1 MEEKAVNNG
10 VYLTFISEPEIQ
22 MPNKLNVFREKGIG
36 ASQTNFTEYLYGE
49 NNSYLTT
56 YESLNKKQNISDS
69 IRNYNIKN
77 YYGIRPV
84 LKTDGLMSELIK
96 QNGKVINESEVVL
109 GSYPI
114 EIVTDNRL
122 IASLKK
128 LDFNWSV
135 YNIPIGDNVT
145 PCHTVMFNNEEY
157 VYIKN
162 KDIFVK
168 VNPLIWYYDEASNCL
183 VSKDIITAF
192 YTKIGINDFQK
203 YGYNFMN
210 QYLIRDILKNN
221 LISLTKSVNLVMK
234 KDSSEMYLPYDYDI
248 DMDNEGKLY
257 SHDENEYNINI
268 GENVTLIS
276 INSLQYTFKNSYKH
290 NPIFNITIKGD
301 NKRIHIHAFDFAS
314 LGINSKIHNLTID
327 STNVD
332 LESPMICIGG
342 YIDNV
347 SLKCDLNYFTSLFL
361 SGDVIGHNLLKG
373 SNLTIKYTSEKELL
387 LFLNDIKKVADLLK
401 KNALKGNH
409 IYFGYKKTAYNCVS
423 LDNKDYN
430 FEANNL
436 FEQIGLAD
444 ITLDGPEI
452 NIEKVEKI
460 VGINFNLIH
469 TPDDEP
475 QKEIS
480 KVNDE
485 QVLSK
490 EAEHILDLAKEI
502 MSIDYIGIDKENVR
516 EKVDEIID
524 EYNNLYSKETK
535 GLSLSTNSALY
546 TNTVIK
552 LENLRD
558 TLYHNFEKN
567 VDYYDILDLIEIMIK
582 KLNDEEIELNY
593 EILNDINTLNIILKY
608 SDDDQTKEEL
618 IFYLESERKSITD
631 YLLGKKELDYKNINE
646 FVKKFRLFL
655 MPILTKVSGNVS
667 KIDVIEQ
674 IKNYAI
680 NEMNN
685 KSLENKNNY
694 IRVIL
699 TEINKVKEDILKVD
713 NSYTFEEID
722 FSSFNTGNE
731 IIDYLDSLFIKYY
744 GIYLRLY
751 DEKQK
756 QNIYE
761 RNLIPKIY

>member
-1 MEEKAVNNG
+1 MEKAVNNG
-10 VYLTFISEPEIQ
+10 VYLTFILEPEIQ

-56 YESLNKKQNISDS
+56 YESLNKKQNTSDS

-109 GSYPI
+109 GSYPT

-128 LDFNWSV
+128 LDFNWNV

-145 PCHTVMFNNEEY
+145 PCQTVIFNNEEY

-192 YTKIGINDFQK
+192 YTKIGINDFIK

-210 QYLIRDILKNN
+210 QYLIRDILKIN

-268 GENVTLIS
+268 GENVNLIS

-332 LESPMICIGG
+332 LESPMICVGG

-361 SGDVIGHNLLKG
+361 SGDVIKHNLLKG
-373 SNLTIKYTSEKELL
+373 SNLTISYTSEKELL

-502 MSIDYIGIDKENVR
+502 ISIDYIGIDKENIR

-535 GLSLSTNSALY
+535 GLALSTNSALY

-567 VDYYDILDLIEIMIK
+567 VDYYDILDLISSLIK
-582 KLNDEEIELNY
+582 KLNDEELELNY

-608 SDDDQTKEEL
+608 SEDNQTKIE
-618 IFYLESERKSITD
+618 IITYLESERKSITD
-631 YLLGKKELDYKNINE
+631 YLCNKKEIDYKNINE

-655 MPILTKVSGNVS
+655 VPILAKVSGNVL
-667 KIDVIEQ
+667 KIDVMEQ
-674 IKNYAI
+674 IKNYAL

-699 TEINKVKEDILKVD
+699 TEISKVKEDILKLD
-713 NSYTFEEID
+713 SSYTFEDINY
-722 FSSFNTGNE
+722 SSFNTGNE

-744 GIYLRLY
+744 GIYLRLS

-756 QNIYE
+756 QNVYKK
-761 RNLIPKIY
+761 NLIPKIY

>member
-22 MPNKLNVFREKGIG
+22 MSNKLNVFREKGIG

-56 YESLNKKQNISDS
+56 YESLNKKQNTSDS

-109 GSYPI
+109 GSYPT

-128 LDFNWSV
+128 LDFNWNV

-145 PCHTVMFNNEEY
+145 PCQTVMFNNEEY

-192 YTKIGINDFQK
+192 YTKIGINDFIK

-210 QYLIRDILKNN
+210 QYLIKDILKIN

-332 LESPMICIGG
+332 LESPMICVGG

-361 SGDVIGHNLLKG
+361 SGDVIKHNLLKD
-373 SNLTIKYTSEKELL
+373 SNLTISYTSEKELL

-460 VGINFNLIH
+460 FGINFNLIH

-480 KVNDE
+480 KVNNE

-502 MSIDYIGIDKENVR
+502 ISIDYIGIDKENVR
-516 EKVDEIID
+516 KNVDEIID

-567 VDYYDILDLIEIMIK
+567 VDYYDILDLIENMIK

-608 SDDDQTKEEL
+608 SEDNQTKIE
-618 IFYLESERKSITD
+618 IITYLESERKSITD
-631 YLLGKKELDYKNINE
+631 YLCNKKEIDYKNIND
-646 FVKKFRLFL
+646 FIKRFRIFL
-655 MPILTKVSGNVS
+655 VPILTKVSGNVS

-694 IRVIL
+694 ISVIL
-699 TEINKVKEDILKVD
+699 TEINKVKEDILKLD

-722 FSSFNTGNE
+722 YSSFNTGNE

-744 GIYLRLY
+744 GIYLRIY

-756 QNIYE
+756 QNVYKK
-761 RNLIPKIY
+761 NLIPKIY

>member
-22 MPNKLNVFREKGIG
+22 MPHKLNVFREKGIG

-96 QNGKVINESEVVL
+96 QNCKVINESEVVL
-109 GSYPI
+109 GSYPT

-128 LDFNWSV
+128 LDFNWNV

-145 PCHTVMFNNEEY
+145 PCKTVMFNNEEY

-192 YTKIGINDFQK
+192 YTKIGINDFIK

-210 QYLIRDILKNN
+210 QYLIRDILKIN

-332 LESPMICIGG
+332 LESPMICVGG

-361 SGDVIGHNLLKG
+361 SGDVIKHNLLKG
-373 SNLTIKYTSEKELL
+373 SNLTISYTSEKELL

-502 MSIDYIGIDKENVR
+502 ISIDYIGINKESVR

-535 GLSLSTNSALY
+535 GLSLLTNSALY

-567 VDYYDILDLIEIMIK
+567 VDYYDILDLIENMIK
-582 KLNDEEIELNY
+582 KLNDEEVELNY

-608 SDDDQTKEEL
+608 SEDNQTKIE
-618 IFYLESERKSITD
+618 IITYLESERKSITD
-631 YLLGKKELDYKNINE
+631 YLCNKKEIDYKNIND
-646 FVKKFRLFL
+646 FIKKFRIFL
-655 MPILTKVSGNVS
+655 VPILTKVSGNVS
-667 KIDVIEQ
+667 KIDVMEQ

-699 TEINKVKEDILKVD
+699 TEINNVKEDILKLD
-713 NSYTFEEID
+713 SSYTFEDINY
-722 FSSFNTGNE
+722 SSFNTGNE

-744 GIYLRLY
+744 RKYIELY
-751 DEKQK
+751 DEMQK
-756 QNIYE
+756 QNVYE

>member
-10 VYLTFISEPEIQ
+10 VYLTFISEPEIE
-22 MPNKLNVFREKGIG
+22 MPHKLNVFREKGID
-36 ASQTNFTEYLYGE
+36 ASQTNFTEHLYGE

-56 YESLNKKQNISDS
+56 YESLNKKQNISNS

-109 GSYPI
+109 GSYPT

-128 LDFNWSV
+128 LDFNWNV

-192 YTKIGINDFQK
+192 YTKIGINDFIK

-210 QYLIRDILKNN
+210 QYLIRDILKIN

-332 LESPMICIGG
+332 LESPMICVGG

-361 SGDVIGHNLLKG
+361 SGDVIKHNLLKG
-373 SNLTIKYTSEKELL
+373 SNLTISYTSEKELL

-502 MSIDYIGIDKENVR
+502 ISIDYIGIDKENIR

-567 VDYYDILDLIEIMIK
+567 VDYYDLLDLIENMIK
-582 KLNDEEIELNY
+582 KLNDEEVELNY

-608 SDDDQTKEEL
+608 SEDNQTKIE
-618 IFYLESERKSITD
+618 IITYLESERKSITD
-631 YLLGKKELDYKNINE
+631 YLCNKKEIDYKNIND
-646 FVKKFRLFL
+646 FIKKFRIFL
-655 MPILTKVSGNVS
+655 VPILTKVSGNVS
-667 KIDVIEQ
+667 KIDVMEQ

-699 TEINKVKEDILKVD
+699 TEISKVKEDILKLD

-751 DEKQK
+751 DEMQK
-756 QNIYE
+756 QNVYE

>member
-109 GSYPI
+109 GSYPT

-135 YNIPIGDNVT
+135 YNIPNGDNVT

-248 DMDNEGKLY
+248 DIDNEGKLY

-332 LESPMICIGG
+332 LESPMICVGG

-347 SLKCDLNYFTSLFL
+347 NLKCDLNYFTSLFL

>member
-22 MPNKLNVFREKGIG
+22 MSNKLNVFREKGIG

-56 YESLNKKQNISDS
+56 YESLNKKQNTSDS

-109 GSYPI
+109 GSYPT

-128 LDFNWSV
+128 LDFNWNV

-145 PCHTVMFNNEEY
+145 PCQTVMFNNEEY

-192 YTKIGINDFQK
+192 YTKIGINDFIK

-210 QYLIRDILKNN
+210 QYLIKDILKIN

-332 LESPMICIGG
+332 LESPMICVGG

-361 SGDVIGHNLLKG
+361 SGDVIKHNLLKD
-373 SNLTIKYTSEKELL
+373 SNLTISYTSEKELL

-460 VGINFNLIH
+460 FGINFNLIH

-480 KVNDE
+480 KVNNE

-502 MSIDYIGIDKENVR
+502 ISIDYIGIDKENVR
-516 EKVDEIID
+516 KNVDEIID

-567 VDYYDILDLIEIMIK
+567 VDYYDILDLIENMIK

-608 SDDDQTKEEL
+608 SEDNQTKIE
-618 IFYLESERKSITD
+618 IITYLESERKSITD
-631 YLLGKKELDYKNINE
+631 YLCNKKEIDYKNIND
-646 FVKKFRLFL
+646 FIKRFRIFL
-655 MPILTKVSGNVS
+655 VPILTKVSGNVS

-694 IRVIL
+694 ISVIL
-699 TEINKVKEDILKVD
+699 TEINKVKEDILKLD

-722 FSSFNTGNE
+722 YSSFNTGNE

-756 QNIYE
+756 QNVYKK
-761 RNLIPKIY
+761 NLIPKIY

>member
-22 MPNKLNVFREKGIG
+22 MPNKLNVFREKEIG

-96 QNGKVINESEVVL
+96 QNCKVINESEVVL
-109 GSYPI
+109 GSYPT

-128 LDFNWSV
+128 LDFNWNV

-145 PCHTVMFNNEEY
+145 PCKTVMFNNEEY

-192 YTKIGINDFQK
+192 YTKIGINDFIK

-210 QYLIRDILKNN
+210 QYLIRDILKIN

-332 LESPMICIGG
+332 LESPMICVGG

-361 SGDVIGHNLLKG
+361 SGDIIKHNLLKG
-373 SNLTIKYTSEKELL
+373 SNLTISYTSEKELL

-502 MSIDYIGIDKENVR
+502 ISIDYIGINKESVR

-567 VDYYDILDLIEIMIK
+567 VDYYDILDLIENMIK
-582 KLNDEEIELNY
+582 KLNDEEVELNY
-593 EILNDINTLNIILKY
+593 EILNDINTLNNILKY
-608 SDDDQTKEEL
+608 TDDDQTKNE
-618 IFYLESERKSITD
+618 IISYLEGERQSITD
-631 YLLGKKELDYKNINE
+631 FLLGKKEIDYKNIND
-646 FVKKFRLFL
+646 FIKKFRIFL
-655 MPILTKVSGNVS
+655 VPILTKVSGNVS

-674 IKNYAI
+674 IKNYAL

-699 TEINKVKEDILKVD
+699 TEISKVKEDILKLD

-722 FSSFNTGNE
+722 FSCFNTGNE

-756 QNIYE
+756 QNVYKK
-761 RNLIPKIY
+761 NLIPKIY

>member
-56 YESLNKKQNISDS
+56 YESLNKKQNTSDS

-96 QNGKVINESEVVL
+96 QNCKVINESEVVL
-109 GSYPI
+109 GSYPT

-128 LDFNWSV
+128 LDFNWNV

-145 PCHTVMFNNEEY
+145 PCKTVMFNNEEY

-192 YTKIGINDFQK
+192 YTKIGINDFIK

-210 QYLIRDILKNN
+210 QYLIRDILKIN

-257 SHDENEYNINI
+257 SHDEKEYNINI
-268 GENVTLIS
+268 GETVTLIS

-332 LESPMICIGG
+332 LESPMICVGG

-347 SLKCDLNYFTSLFL
+347 SLKCDLNYFTSLFI
-361 SGDVIGHNLLKG
+361 SGDVIKRNLLKG
-373 SNLTIKYTSEKELL
+373 SNLTISYTSEKELL

-502 MSIDYIGIDKENVR
+502 ISIDYIGINKESVR

-567 VDYYDILDLIEIMIK
+567 VDYYDILDLIENMIK
-582 KLNDEEIELNY
+582 KLNDEEVELNY
-593 EILNDINTLNIILKY
+593 EILNDINTLNNILKY
-608 SDDDQTKEEL
+608 TDDDQTKNE
-618 IFYLESERKSITD
+618 IISYLEGERQSITD
-631 YLLGKKELDYKNINE
+631 FLLGKKEIDYKNIND
-646 FVKKFRLFL
+646 FIKKFRIFL
-655 MPILTKVSGNVS
+655 VPILTKVSGNVS

-674 IKNYAI
+674 IKNYAL

-699 TEINKVKEDILKVD
+699 TEISKVKEDILKLD

-722 FSSFNTGNE
+722 FSCFNTGNE

-756 QNIYE
+756 QNVYKK
-761 RNLIPKIY
+761 NLIPKIY

>member
-56 YESLNKKQNISDS
+56 YESLNKKQNTSDS

-109 GSYPI
+109 GSYPT

-122 IASLKK
+122 IAFLKK
-128 LDFNWSV
+128 LDFNWNV

-145 PCHTVMFNNEEY
+145 PCKTVMFNNEEY

-192 YTKIGINDFQK
+192 YTKIGINDFIK

-210 QYLIRDILKNN
+210 QYLIRDILKIN

-268 GENVTLIS
+268 GENVNLIS

-332 LESPMICIGG
+332 LESPMICVGG

-361 SGDVIGHNLLKG
+361 SGDVIKHNLLKG
-373 SNLTIKYTSEKELL
+373 SNLTISYTSEKELL

-502 MSIDYIGIDKENVR
+502 ISIDYIGIDKENIR

-535 GLSLSTNSALY
+535 GLALSTNSALY

-567 VDYYDILDLIEIMIK
+567 VDYYDILDLISSLIK
-582 KLNDEEIELNY
+582 KLNDEELELNY

-608 SDDDQTKEEL
+608 SEDNQTKIE
-618 IFYLESERKSITD
+618 IITYLESERKSITD
-631 YLLGKKELDYKNINE
+631 YLCNKKEIDYKNIND
-646 FVKKFRLFL
+646 FIKKFRIFL
-655 MPILTKVSGNVS
+655 VPILAKVSGNVS

-674 IKNYAI
+674 IKNYAL

-699 TEINKVKEDILKVD
+699 TEINKVKGDILKLD
-713 NSYTFEEID
+713 SSYTFEDINY
-722 FSSFNTGNE
+722 SSFNTGNE

-756 QNIYE
+756 QNVYKK
-761 RNLIPKIY
+761 NLIPKIY